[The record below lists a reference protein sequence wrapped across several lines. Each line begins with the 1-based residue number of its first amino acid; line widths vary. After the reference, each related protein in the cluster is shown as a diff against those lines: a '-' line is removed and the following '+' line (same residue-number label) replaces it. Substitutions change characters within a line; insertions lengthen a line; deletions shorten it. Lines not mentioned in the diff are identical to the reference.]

1 MKKILKSFLLLSL
14 IAIGFSCTD
23 PELDPLQFENIS
35 KGTII
40 ALRGTALT
48 NVYSKGIPVAEMFP
62 RIATGSETFS
72 YEAEIL
78 AEDPSTVASVDIYVI
93 KKTGA
98 VSSRVLLKNVPASE
112 FKKDK
117 YPNPSATISLTINQV
132 LTGIGIT
139 PTYPLDAASV
149 DALLSTYKFGIAME
163 SDLNLADGT
172 KVLAADIVA
181 AGLFQSNQFY
191 PAMLLSWAVTDYCTY
206 DESTWSGDYDATENS
221 EISGAYGPYGITLIK
236 TGTNKFSTDNFYDS
250 GWPLEFTLEPSTDVA
265 SQTISFVKQSITT
278 TSGNVYSWEGDG
290 TYNQCLNTMGIN
302 ITVKKN
308 GETSDQL
315 VWVLEKNQ

>member
-1 MKKILKSFLLLSL
+1 MSL

-23 PELDPLQFENIS
+23 ASLDPLQFESIS
-35 KGTII
+35 KGTIL
-40 ALRGTALT
+40 ALRGVALD
-48 NVYSKGIPVAEMFP
+48 NIYKKGIPVSEIFP
-62 RIATGSETFS
+62 RIATGTEKFT

-78 AEDPSTVASVDIYVI
+78 ADDPASVTSVDIYVI
-93 KKTGA
+93 KKVGA
-98 VSSRVLLKNVPASE
+98 TTSRVLLKNVAASE

-117 YPNPSATISLTINQV
+117 YPRPSATISLTINEV

-139 PTYPLDAASV
+139 PTFPLSDASV
-149 DALLSTYKFGIAME
+149 NTLLTTYKFGIAME

-206 DESTWSGDYDATENS
+206 NAATWAADYDATENS
-221 EISGAYGPYGITLIK
+221 ELFGAYGPYTATVVQDGADP
-236 TGTNKFSTDNFYDS
+236 NKFSTDNFYDS
-250 GWPLEFTLEPSTDVA
+250 GWPLVFKLVPSTDVA
-265 SQTISFVKQSITT
+265 SQKITFDKQSVTT
-278 TSGNVYSWEGDG
+278 GSGNVYTYEGNG
-290 TYNQCLNTMGIN
+290 TYNQCLNTMGLN

-308 GETSDQL
+308 GEVSDQL
-315 VWVLEKNQ
+315 VWVLEQK

>member
-1 MKKILKSFLLLSL
+1 MKKILKSLLLVSL

-23 PELDPLQFENIS
+23 DSLDPLQFKKIS
-35 KGTII
+35 KGTIL
-40 ALRGTALT
+40 ALRGAALT
-48 NVYSKGIPVAEMFP
+48 NIYSKGIPVSELFP
-62 RIATGSETFS
+62 RIATGTEKFM

-78 AEDPSTVASVDIYVI
+78 ADDPSTVASVDIYVI

-98 VSSRVLLKNVPASE
+98 STSRVLLKNVPASE

-117 YPNPSATISLTINQV
+117 YPNPSATISLTINEV

-139 PTYPLDAASV
+139 PTFPLSDASV
-149 DALLSTYKFGIAME
+149 DALLTNYKFGIAME
-163 SDLNLADGT
+163 SDLNLSDGT

-206 DESTWSGDYDATENS
+206 DEAAWSGDYDATENS
-221 EISGAYGPYGITLIK
+221 EFSGAYGPYTITLGK
-236 TGTNKFSTDNFYDS
+236 TGTNTFSTDNFYDS
-250 GWPLEFTLEPSTDVA
+250 GWPLEFTLNPSTDVA

-278 TSGNVYSWEGDG
+278 GSGNVYSWEGDG
-290 TYNQCLNTMGIN
+290 TYNQCLSTMGIN

-308 GETSDQL
+308 GEVFDQL
-315 VWVLEKNQ
+315 VWVLEKQ